1 MPRKKPKPP
10 ESPGAVAPEV
20 APAGKREAHA
30 GVGWLRL
37 ALVPS
42 AGAAGAAA
50 SARSVSASS
59 AGAPRVYL
67 HASDMQ
73 DAAVGAGDPLCV
85 MGAAGERTAE
95 AGAAV
100 VVGTAWP
107 GGSVRRGQAVILPP
121 RWSLPL
127 FQSTG
132 SAAGPRDARSTS
144 SVDVVAWRAQPH
156 ATQQL
161 GAGGADCAQGGG
173 IRDAATLSV
182 ALLDRPADELEADD
196 GALAPAGDAGEPERA
211 EPSAAAARTEAAVSA
226 AALGSVVCAPTDG
239 VARSFVPF
247 ALRGRR
253 RRAVVLGARPTRE
266 HFADIANTST
276 GATSDGSPP
285 LDAPPSAA
293 SPVSVRVQI
302 PVGLQVGDE
311 VVIALPTGLARS
323 RVPPRGAGPHESTV
337 DVPLPATVRAVAA
350 DASSSL
356 PECAHALPD
365 LDLLRVTTETK
376 VLIVGSAAEES
387 AGPTRQDAGV
397 ASTDRCRGSRAI
409 HRDGPGHEFVD
420 RAHDVVAVGGLEDAR
435 RELRELVLLPL
446 KRPRLYSESFGV
458 PAPRGALLHG
468 PRGTGEWARSAREAW
483 LSNDTPRARA
493 GASAPPQANPRCSTS
508 SRRMRCRCLLRL
520 SKAVAR
526 VRSRRGTETM
536 TTRRSRSCGCAPTT
550 WSPSRLETARTTSI
564 ARRPRRRARL
574 PQHLPSRRRRN
585 RPSFCLMTRTVC
597 SLHNLA
603 FAGVARRRPP
613 RLASR
618 PCCDGSAARCAR
630 HAQAAQTL
638 FSLLL
643 LRTPCLDWQLL
654 SHLDALHSRVFVLA
668 ACADAASL
676 DADARR
682 AGRLQRSLALSVPDE
697 AARARILEAR
707 SRLFVV
713 LVRAR
718 VTPGFRAQ
726 PLLARL
732 PLEAAISCDLS
743 DDDEGDNAGDASS
756 NAIETERLS
765 GCGSDAVSE
774 TALAANLAGRTHGFV
789 GADLALMC
797 KQALIVALRRRWK
810 QQEETGRTD
819 GGALEGDDP
828 SMEDAEASR
837 WLSSRLAPSS
847 LEARGS
853 LSVTAADLKAA
864 ARSIAPSAL
873 RDLVVEV
880 PKTRWR
886 DVGGQ
891 EEVKQALRE
900 VCAVARSASRSP
912 NVNSRARSF
921 ESQVV
926 EWPLLHPEAFS
937 RFGVRPARG
946 VLLYGPP
953 GPPGSRDAART
964 VLIAR

>member
-1 MPRKKPKPP
+1 M
-10 ESPGAVAPEV
+10 
-20 APAGKREAHA
+20 
-30 GVGWLRL
+30 
-37 ALVPS
+37 
-42 AGAAGAAA
+42 
-50 SARSVSASS
+50 
-59 AGAPRVYL
+59 
-67 HASDMQ
+67 
-73 DAAVGAGDPLCV
+73 
-85 MGAAGERTAE
+85 
-95 AGAAV
+95 
-100 VVGTAWP
+100 
-107 GGSVRRGQAVILPP
+107 
-121 RWSLPL
+121 
-127 FQSTG
+127 
-132 SAAGPRDARSTS
+132 
-144 SVDVVAWRAQPH
+144 
-156 ATQQL
+156 
-161 GAGGADCAQGGG
+161 
-173 IRDAATLSV
+173 
-182 ALLDRPADELEADD
+182 
-196 GALAPAGDAGEPERA
+196 
-211 EPSAAAARTEAAVSA
+211 
-226 AALGSVVCAPTDG
+226 
-239 VARSFVPF
+239 
-247 ALRGRR
+247 
-253 RRAVVLGARPTRE
+253 
-266 HFADIANTST
+266 
-276 GATSDGSPP
+276 
-285 LDAPPSAA
+285 
-293 SPVSVRVQI
+293 
-302 PVGLQVGDE
+302 
-311 VVIALPTGLARS
+311 
-323 RVPPRGAGPHESTV
+323 
-337 DVPLPATVRAVAA
+337 
-350 DASSSL
+350 
-356 PECAHALPD
+356 
-365 LDLLRVTTETK
+365 
-376 VLIVGSAAEES
+376 
-387 AGPTRQDAGV
+387 
-397 ASTDRCRGSRAI
+397 
-409 HRDGPGHEFVD
+409 
-420 RAHDVVAVGGLEDAR
+420 
-435 RELRELVLLPL
+435 
-446 KRPRLYSESFGV
+446 
-458 PAPRGALLHG
+458 
-468 PRGTGEWARSAREAW
+468 
-483 LSNDTPRARA
+483 
-493 GASAPPQANPRCSTS
+493 
-508 SRRMRCRCLLRL
+508 
-520 SKAVAR
+520 
-526 VRSRRGTETM
+526 
-536 TTRRSRSCGCAPTT
+536 
-550 WSPSRLETARTTSI
+550 
-564 ARRPRRRARL
+564 
-574 PQHLPSRRRRN
+574 
-585 RPSFCLMTRTVC
+585 
-597 SLHNLA
+597 
-603 FAGVARRRPP
+603 
-613 RLASR
+613 
-618 PCCDGSAARCAR
+618 
-630 HAQAAQTL
+630 
-638 FSLLL
+638 

-668 ACADAASL
+668 ACADAAAL

-810 QQEETGRTD
+810 QQEETGPTD

-828 SMEDAEASR
+828 STEDAEASR